1 LAIAQAI
8 WSYRGFIF
16 GSVQREFQARYRNTL
31 LGAVWTIIN
40 PLAMIFIY
48 TVIFSQIMKA
58 RLPGVDSE
66 LAYGIYL
73 CSGILTW
80 SFFTEI
86 VTRGQ
91 TVFLDNASLLKK
103 LSFPR
108 VCLPIV
114 LVMSSSLNF
123 LIVFSLFTLFL
134 VVSGNF
140 PGWVFFSSII
150 VLFVQLTFAIGLGIT
165 LGVLN
170 VFFRDIA
177 QFFGIVLQFWFWFT
191 PIVYPI
197 SILPSSIQRVVEMN
211 PMTVIMSG
219 YQNIF
224 VLHQIP
230 DWWSLGKVFV
240 IAILLCGWGILLFR
254 RRADEMMDEL

>member
-1 LAIAQAI
+1 
-8 WSYRGFIF
+8 
-16 GSVQREFQARYRNTL
+16 
-31 LGAVWTIIN
+31 
-40 PLAMIFIY
+40 MIFIY

>member
-1 LAIAQAI
+1 MAIAQAI